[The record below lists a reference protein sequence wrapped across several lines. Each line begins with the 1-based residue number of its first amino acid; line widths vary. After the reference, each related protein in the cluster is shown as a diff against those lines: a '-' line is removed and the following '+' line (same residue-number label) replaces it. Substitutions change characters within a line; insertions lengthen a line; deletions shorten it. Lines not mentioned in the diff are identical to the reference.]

1 MDIFFR
7 EAGICGLER
16 AYSLL
21 GDGTHLLKTDRPAS
35 PLLDQV
41 AMA

>member
-1 MDIFFR
+1 MDVFSR

-21 GDGTHLLKTDRPAS
+21 GDGTCLLRTDRPAS

-41 AMA
+41 VMA